1 MAKVL
6 HHKVVAALP
15 SPLEPDSIYYVRA
28 GVGFDMYITNGSGV
42 VSAYEINQKTSP
54 SPLTD
59 KRTYSAVA
67 AQTDFNITYEGSN
80 VDVYVNGFRLAPDD
94 YVATNGASV
103 TLVLACEAGDIV
115 TLCGGAVDIVPDA
128 YSKPEIDSM
137 LAGKAASLHTH
148 ATTQVAGLD
157 AALAEKAALR
167 ATDTIDGGVRVRL
180 AGSTLYIT
188 NNGSDA

>member
-15 SPLEPDSIYYVRA
+15 DPLEPDSIYYVRA

-67 AQTDFNITYEGSN
+67 AQTDFSITYEGSN

-94 YVATNGASV
+94 YVATNGTSV
-103 TLVLACEAGDIV
+103 SLVLSCDAGDIV
-115 TLCGGAVDIVPDA
+115 ALCGGAVGIVPDA
-128 YSKPEIDSM
+128 YSKPEIDLM
-137 LAGKAASLHTH
+137 LAGKAASSHTH
-148 ATTQVAGLD
+148 ATSQIEGLD
-157 AALAEKAALR
+157 AALSGKATLR
-167 ATDTIDGGVRVRL
+167 ATNAADGGVRMRL
-180 AGSTLYIT
+180 VGSTLYIT